1 MAKCWSCGAERRD
14 AFFCG
19 SCEKIQPIAATTTHF
34 DLLDIPPRFAVP
46 SEVLDRAFRTKSKRV
61 HPDRYGAHS
70 SIERRLALDH
80 TARINEAY
88 RALKTP
94 ASRAEYLL
102 TLEGVDIGRED
113 ARTQNPG
120 LLMAL
125 LETQE
130 AIEVMHDRQALLDEK
145 SRIEA
150 RRDSL
155 LAGVGRYFD
164 EGVGTR
170 QDVVD
175 ALTELRYLS
184 RILETISR
192 RLED

>member
-1 MAKCWSCGAERRD
+1 M
-14 AFFCG
+14 FFCG
-19 SCEKIQPIAATTTHF
+19 SCEKIQPLSSATTYF
-34 DLLDIPPRFAVP
+34 DLLELPRRFAVT
-46 SEVLDRAFRTKSKRV
+46 SDVVDRAFRTKSKRV
-61 HPDRYGAHS
+61 HPDRFGAHS

-88 RALKTP
+88 RVLRSP
-94 ASRAEYLL
+94 APRAEYLL
-102 TLEGVDIGRED
+102 SLEGVDIGRED
-113 ARTQNPG
+113 ARTENPA
-120 LLMAL
+120 LLMEL

-130 AIEVMHDRQALLDEK
+130 SIEAMRDRHALVDEK
-145 SRIEA
+145 ARIEA
-150 RRDSL
+150 RRATI
-155 LAGVGRYFD
+155 LAGVGAYFD
-164 EGVGTR
+164 EGVGDR